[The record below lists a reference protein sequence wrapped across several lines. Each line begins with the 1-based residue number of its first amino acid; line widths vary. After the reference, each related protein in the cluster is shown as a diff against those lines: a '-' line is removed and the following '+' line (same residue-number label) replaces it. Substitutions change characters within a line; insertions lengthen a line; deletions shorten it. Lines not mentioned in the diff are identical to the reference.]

1 MLSGGSDGVIV
12 IYDLENNSKKLQYS
26 CKTVCTVGR
35 SVWPPFPSQWSTDH
49 QMAVWYFLILM
60 CCQVMCDFHCFLWRS
75 SRHVHKFSVE
85 TVQWYP
91 HDTGMFVSSSFDKTM
106 KVWDTETLKV
116 RETTFLTVITHWL
129 LSLLFWV
136 KYLLLYMYFWSAFIS
151 SIVFFFFSNMSNNWK
166 LQAIVELPVCLNT
179 GSVVSNVPYLLAFHL
194 VFAL

>member
-1 MLSGGSDGVIV
+1 MWWPHIVNTVIHWPVLHSSMLSGGSDGVIV
-12 IYDLENNSKKLQYS
+12 IYDLENNSKKIQYS

-35 SVWPPFPSQWSTDH
+35 SVWLPSPSQWSSDH
-49 QMAVWYFLILM
+49 KMAVWYFLIDM
-60 CCQVMCDFHCFLWRS
+60 ICCQVMCDFHCFLWRS

-116 RETTFLTVITHWL
+116 RVCPSTKTTFLTRITL
-129 LSLLFWV
+129 VYSRV

-151 SIVFFFFSNMSNNWK
+151 SHSFFQK
-166 LQAIVELPVCLNT
+166 CLTTESRKPLWNYQ
-179 GSVVSNVPYLLAFHL
+179 SA
-194 VFAL
+194 